1 MFASNIFGNEDELFA
16 FLGDVEALLR
26 RGQPDVAAGLLES
39 QLGDLADEGNELAR
53 LCLKVPV
60 SAVRIVGWEQLNERM
75 KKLDR
80 PGKPITA
87 ISIDISA
94 PFEMPVL
101 DAKHGNFYEP
111 DLDTVYYSDSLY
123 KFTGSDRQSMID
135 AYSPKGPPWS
145 GHFES
150 VDNTIAVR
158 GLGGLYGEV
167 LLAQKRCRSDD
178 HDDAMEQDAAA
189 IASAFI
195 AVRLHQAI
203 KATAEGRG
211 MPRPMT
217 LIVGNNESFPYFD
230 AAVVTRFEYEEML
243 DAEGEE
249 DGGAYDEMFAA
260 LHIAPP
266 PDDYDPFASVPGE
279 EQVVS
284 GASLRKRLREIA
296 PEPQVAND
304 VAPNG
309 LVAAGLGGLLNK
321 FLKRSA

>member
-1 MFASNIFGNEDELFA
+1 MFASNIFGNEEELFA

-39 QLGDLADEGNELAR
+39 QLGDLADEGNDLAK

-60 SAVRIVGWEQLNERM
+60 SAIRMVGWEQLGDKM

-80 PGKPITA
+80 PGRPITA

-111 DLDTVYYSDSLY
+111 DLDTVFYSDSLY
-123 KFTGSDRQSMID
+123 KFTGSDRQMMMD
-135 AYSPKGPPWS
+135 AYTPKGPAWA

-178 HDDAMEQDAAA
+178 HNDAMEQDAAA

-203 KATAEGRG
+203 KSTAEGRG
-211 MPRPMT
+211 MPRPFT

-230 AAVVTRFEYEEML
+230 APVVTRLEYEENL

-249 DGGAYDEMFAA
+249 DGGAFDEMFAA
-260 LHIAPP
+260 LRIAPP
-266 PDDYDPFASVPGE
+266 PDDYDPFASLPGE
-279 EQVVS
+279 EQVS
-284 GASLRKRLREIA
+284 GASLRRRLREIA
-296 PEPQVAND
+296 PEPAVAND
-304 VAPNG
+304 VAPSG
-309 LVAAGLGGLLNK
+309 ARLGGLLNK